1 MEQIGLKAV
10 LEDAD
15 FQKGIKKYQD
25 SLDKAT
31 GVTSTFATTATKT
44 SKGGI
49 TDLWSAFQLVERIG
63 GQVVDVISDIV
74 NETVDYNK
82 TVREMTQV
90 TGLGAEEVSRIIQV
104 SDDWGISIN
113 EVRTSLAFMNK
124 QGVTPSIDNLAKLAD
139 EYVNTE
145 DKSVFAEKAV
155 KILGR
160 GYQTLIPI
168 LAQGGDALRDQAA
181 AIDENMLATED
192 SIAASREYEVA
203 LDTLQDTVTGLKYEL
218 GRGLLPILVEVVKT
232 LNDLV
237 VAQNNDIDVRRLSQ
251 KLVEEGI
258 ITEKERLDLLWKILT
273 GEKDQ
278 ADAIDELNASLK
290 PYNEALAGATAGL
303 VQYSDYTATAN
314 IKTDEATIAFDHL
327 YSSISNVDLVM
338 QSYTNKLLFNIAAA
352 NLDEDAQLRLA
363 EKLGLVDKG
372 TAEAYAGIFILNTIY
387 DLNKDG
393 TIDATEATNEYY
405 NAVKKLDDQIL
416 GMKDKTVSIDIIY
429 SSTGEKPGEH
439 GYRAAGGP
447 VHRGSPYIVG
457 EAGAE
462 LFVPNA
468 SGAIIP
474 NNMTE
479 AMIAAF
485 RLFSPPTAAM
495 PIGGGGGSIVTINM
509 GGVVIAN
516 DMDEQAFMSRV
527 EGVLSR
533 ELGV

>member
-10 LEDAD
+10 LEDAY

-49 TDLWSAFQLVERIG
+49 TDLWSAFKLVERIG

-90 TGLGAEEVSRIIQV
+90 TGWGAEEVSRIIQV

-124 QGVTPSIDNLAKLAD
+124 TGGTPSIDNLAKLAD

-145 DKSVFAEKAV
+145 DKSAFAEKAV

-218 GRGLLPILVEVVKT
+218 G
-232 LNDLV
+232 
-237 VAQNNDIDVRRLSQ
+237 
-251 KLVEEGI
+251 
-258 ITEKERLDLLWKILT
+258 
-273 GEKDQ
+273 
-278 ADAIDELNASLK
+278 ASLK

-314 IKTDEATIAFDHL
+314 IKTDEATIAFGHL

-516 DMDEQAFMSRV
+516 DMDEQALMSRG
-527 EGVLSR
+527 EGGLSR